1 MTVQANIKLLETIR
15 EIAAKI
21 RKFQDRKLGEQSTKA
36 SLIEPVLE
44 ALGWDIRDP
53 DEVQHEFKRTSK
65 ANPVD
70 YALCILREP
79 RLLVEAKGLGESLA
93 DEKWVHQVLSYATV
107 AGVGWCIL
115 TNGDEYRFY
124 NVTAPVGAEEKLF
137 CTIRLSASQ
146 ENEVAGTLNL
156 ISRSNMEGKIPLD
169 ELWSIHF
176 VDRRVKAVL
185 LRMQETKDKGLVRLI
200 RKRSP
205 ELTAKK
211 IVESLRRLDIR
222 IALPSAATG
231 GSLQPSRKLL
241 SRSTT
246 EKLREAGRKAARTRR
261 ELGQVSLADILNAT
275 LLTAPTRLFRNYKGQ
290 TLEATLLP
298 DGRLEFQG
306 DRFDS
311 CSTAAERARATVT
324 GRRMNTNGWAFWQ
337 FLDAKG
343 NTCTLDR
350 VQKAFRAGKQQR

>member
-1 MTVQANIKLLETIR
+1 MTVPTNIRLLDTIR

-21 RKFQDRKLGEQSTKA
+21 HRFQDRKLGEQATKA

-53 DEVQHEFKRTSK
+53 DIVQHEYKRTSK

-107 AGVGWCIL
+107 TGVGWCIL

-124 NVTAPVGAEEKLF
+124 NVTAPVDADEKLF
-137 CTIRLSASQ
+137 CTIQLSASQ
-146 ENEVAGTLNL
+146 ENEAAGTLNL

-185 LRMQETKDKGLVRLI
+185 LRLQETKDKGLVRLI

-205 ELTAKK
+205 ELPTNK

-222 IALPSAATG
+222 IALPSAAAG
-231 GSLQPSRKLL
+231 GSLQPPGKLL
-241 SRSTT
+241 SRSTK
-246 EKLREAGRKAARTRR
+246 EKLREAGRKAARTRQ
-261 ELGQVSLADILNAT
+261 ELGQIGMADLLNAAVIP
-275 LLTAPTRLFRNYKGQ
+275 APTRLFRKYKGQ
-290 TLEATLLP
+290 LVEATLLA
-298 DGRLEFQG
+298 DGQIEFQG
-306 DRFDS
+306 TRYRS
-311 CSTAAERARATVT
+311 CSTAAEQARATVT

-337 FLDAKG
+337 FQDVKG
-343 NTCTLDR
+343 NKCTLDSAR
-350 VQKAFRAGKQQR
+350 KAFWASKQRR